1 MSDSFEFVINSSD
14 RISGTSSDYVVQTRT
29 DNFKLPSGYMP
40 TKCKIIGINFING
53 MYNVNSTNNVITIF
67 ETTATSNTV
76 ITLPQG
82 QYNASQLANQI
93 ASSFTSASK
102 ALNTYTCSYNSQTYL
117 LTITANT
124 NTFYFVNTSLLLGM
138 MGNTTAS
145 LTQISTQGIKIL
157 IPFVYVRC
165 DIIGEIRNTSKTN
178 VPSSFIIP
186 LLTIDVGASGY
197 IGRESLP
204 LTEHS
209 FIPRNSF
216 KVTIFDENGY
226 VVNLNEFNHSF
237 ILEIYR

>member
-1 MSDSFEFVINSSD
+1 MTESFEFIINSSD
-14 RISGTSSDYVVQTRT
+14 RVSGTPSDYVVQTRT
-29 DNFKLPSGYMP
+29 ENFKSPSGYMP

-93 ASSFTSASK
+93 ATSFTSASK
-102 ALNTYTCSYNSQTYL
+102 VINTYTCTYNSQTYL

-124 NTFYFVNTSLLLGM
+124 HTFNFVNTSLLLGM
-138 MGNTTAS
+138 MGNSIAS
-145 LTQISTQGIKIL
+145 LTQTSTQGIKIL

-165 DIIGEIRNTSKTN
+165 DIIGEIRNTSQSN

-216 KVTIFDENGY
+216 KVTLFDQYGN
-226 VVNLNEFNHSF
+226 VINLNGQDHSF
-237 ILEIYR
+237 ILEIY